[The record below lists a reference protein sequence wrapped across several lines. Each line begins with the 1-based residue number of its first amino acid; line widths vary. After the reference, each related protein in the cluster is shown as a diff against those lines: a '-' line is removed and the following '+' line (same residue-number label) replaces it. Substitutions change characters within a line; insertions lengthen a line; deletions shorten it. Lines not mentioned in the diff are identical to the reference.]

1 MRGRIARWRSWSS
14 TNAPQWWWRPRWTAG
29 SSARRSIVIAPG
41 PRSTRYGAAITAAA
55 DVLAGR
61 GGRLVVVS
69 DLQQNGWVDASAA
82 ALPAGTEVEALDVG
96 APRGNLAVVSLRRQD
111 AGMTATLRNGGTEP
125 KPARVALTIEGRAR
139 AERQVTI
146 PAGASQEVHFALP
159 LPAAGAVRAEVTD
172 PEGYAADNVRFAVLD
187 TPPRPRIVAI
197 TTRGPRAVTASMWS
211 GRLPRQRGRT
221 ACASNG

>member
-1 MRGRIARWRSWSS
+1 MSAPPQVEGARALALQAIKDARADRAVALMVFDERAAMVV
-14 TNAPQWWWRPRWTAG
+14 APTMDRG
-29 SSARRSIVIAPG
+29 SSARRSIVSRQAREAPATA
-41 PRSTRYGAAITAAA
+41 PPITAAA

-172 PEGYAADNVRFAVLD
+172 PDGYAADNVRFAVLD
-187 TPPRPRIVAI
+187 TPPRPRIARDHD
-197 TTRGPRAVTASMWS
+197 RG
-211 GRLPRQRGRT
+211 GRER
-221 ACASNG
+221 